1 MGTPDHMTRAADEA
15 PGLRIIAEPGLPA
28 TIVEKSED
36 EIRDVL
42 EPNAFEYAGLT
53 VADESSLEL
62 EPKSNLEAVRSG
74 ETLGPEAVVFLTE
87 IPRFAESRTR
97 TTDVVSIEVDAARE
111 SAVISAPA
119 FGPFPRRRLIDAI
132 GLAAGRLGGRREPQ
146 PGGRG
151 WSTDPTAGTDRLL
164 DGGRIGR
171 MRLTLGMVRGNR
183 PWRLIPTLT
192 GMTAAAAAAA
202 SFGVFFTS
210 IWSMADALSVWR
222 LLGISLLSLVLAT
235 VWLVVNNRLWDTPR
249 RTTARRAR
257 LYNIATVVTVA
268 FSAAVLYLGL
278 FTATLLAAVIVIDSG
293 FMTKTLGAPVDVWN
307 YLSLAWLA
315 TSLGMFAGAIGSSA
329 DSYDDVLRATYGYR
343 ERTRRQAE
351 DDRRHNG
358 GFARRRDG

>member
-1 MGTPDHMTRAADEA
+1 MARAADEA
-15 PGLRIIAEPGLPA
+15 HGLRIIAEPGLTA
-28 TIVEKSED
+28 TIVEKSAD

-42 EPNAFEYAGLT
+42 EANTLEYAGLT

-62 EPKSNLEAVRSG
+62 DPKANLEAVRSA

-87 IPRFAESRTR
+87 IPRFAERGTSPP
-97 TTDVVSIEVDAARE
+97 DVVLIEVDAARE
-111 SAVISAPA
+111 SAVISGPA
-119 FGPFPRRRLIDAI
+119 FGPFPRRGLIDAI
-132 GLAAGRLGGRREPQ
+132 GLAARRLEGRREPP
-146 PGGRG
+146 PGGRQ

-164 DGGRIGR
+164 AGGRIGR
-171 MRLTLGMVRGNR
+171 MRLASGMVRANR

-192 GMTAAAAAAA
+192 GMTAAAAAAS

-222 LLGISLLSLVLAT
+222 LLGISVLSLVLAT

-249 RTTARRAR
+249 RTSVRRAR

-268 FSAAVLYLGL
+268 FSVSVLYLGL
-278 FTATLLAAVIVIDSG
+278 FIATLLAALIVIDSG
-293 FMTKTLGAPVDVWN
+293 FMTQTLGAPVDAWN

-343 ERTRRQAE
+343 ERTRRKAQ
-351 DDRRHNG
+351 R
-358 GFARRRDG
+358 ARCG

>member
-1 MGTPDHMTRAADEA
+1 MARAADEA

-42 EPNAFEYAGLT
+42 EANAFEYTGLT
-53 VADESSLEL
+53 VADESSLEH

-87 IPRFAESRTR
+87 MPRFAERGTR
-97 TTDVVSIEVDAARE
+97 TPDVVLIEVDAARE
-111 SAVISAPA
+111 SAVVSAPA

-132 GLAAGRLGGRREPQ
+132 GLAAERVGPRQTLPSGGRR
-146 PGGRG
+146 
-151 WSTDPTAGTDRLL
+151 WSTDPAASTERLL

-171 MRLTLGMVRGNR
+171 MRLTLGMVRANR

-222 LLGISLLSLVLAT
+222 LLGISVLSLVLAT

-249 RTTARRAR
+249 RTSARRAR

-268 FSAAVLYLGL
+268 FSASVLYLGL
-278 FTATLLAAVIVIDSG
+278 FAATLLAAVIVIDSG
-293 FMTKTLGAPVDVWN
+293 FMAKTLGTPVDASD

-343 ERTRRQAE
+343 ERTRRKAQ
-351 DDRRHNG
+351 R
-358 GFARRRDG
+358 ARCG